1 MTVQRTDAFDF
12 FGPRTLTGPELQPG
26 DPAPDFTL
34 VNRRLEPVTRAAFA
48 GKPLVISVVPS
59 LDTGVCSKQTQRF
72 NAEAAARAGEVAF
85 ITVSADLPFAQARWC
100 SSNGADQ
107 IQTLSDHRDM
117 SFGAA
122 YGTLVGDFRIQSRAV
137 FVVDAE
143 GIIRYVEYV
152 PVAGREPDYDAAL
165 AALASIA
172 G

>member
-1 MTVQRTDAFDF
+1 MTVQRANAFDF
-12 FGPRTLTGPELQPG
+12 FGPRALTGPELKPG

-34 VNRRLEPVTRAAFA
+34 LNRKLEPVSRVAFA

-72 NAEAAARAGEVAF
+72 NAEAAARAGQVTF

-100 SSNGADQ
+100 SANGADQ
-107 IQTLSDHRDM
+107 IQVLSDHRDM

-122 YGTLVGDFRIQSRAV
+122 YGTLVADLRIESRAV
-137 FVVDAE
+137 FVVDAD

-152 PVAGREPDYDAAL
+152 PVAGQEPDYEAAL